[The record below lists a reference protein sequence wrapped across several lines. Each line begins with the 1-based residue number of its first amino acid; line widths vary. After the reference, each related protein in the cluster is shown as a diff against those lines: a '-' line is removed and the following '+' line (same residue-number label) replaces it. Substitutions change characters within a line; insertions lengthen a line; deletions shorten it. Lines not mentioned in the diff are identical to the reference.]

1 MSIAEKLRMLRDKQN
16 WSQETLSKMIN
27 LHRSTISRYE
37 TGKMIPDEETLLKFA
52 EVYKVDKD
60 FFKKD
65 VDPPDPNTNGL
76 IMREGPDDPDL
87 AMIQQLLESH
97 EELKKA
103 LVELHLMAP
112 KRKAFYIH
120 AIVNFIKINNSHKDK
135 I

>member
-60 FFKKD
+60 FF
-65 VDPPDPNTNGL
+65 
-76 IMREGPDDPDL
+76 
-87 AMIQQLLESH
+87 
-97 EELKKA
+97 
-103 LVELHLMAP
+103 
-112 KRKAFYIH
+112 
-120 AIVNFIKINNSHKDK
+120 
-135 I
+135 